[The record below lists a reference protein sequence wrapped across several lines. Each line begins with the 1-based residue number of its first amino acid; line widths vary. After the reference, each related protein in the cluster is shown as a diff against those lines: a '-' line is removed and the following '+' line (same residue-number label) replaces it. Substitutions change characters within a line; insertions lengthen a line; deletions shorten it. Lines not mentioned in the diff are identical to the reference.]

1 MTRLF
6 SVYGDSIS
14 SFEGIL
20 PQGWRVFFEGE
31 QLELTGVKTPHDTWW
46 GQVIDHFGGQFL
58 ANASWSGCVV
68 EGRDFPVGAS
78 AERIEHLQA
87 DGRTPDDILVHIGI
101 NDYGWGSG
109 YAQICAATPSAPPKL
124 AAECPDHGKV
134 AGMAPEGTLANFEE
148 SFRRMLA
155 TMHAQY
161 PNARI
166 WVTTLLPGR
175 VKGAHRPTS
184 PRWFRGICVDEYNKI
199 IRAAAGD
206 ADSCYLVDM
215 QAFGYDYDAIDGT
228 HPTALGMK
236 QMASMFIHGMEQAD
250 PKLPRTPYDG
260 HDLFPDE
267 MKSAEFCT
275 KPCVGC
281 EYARGTGNN
290 WWHVCEKQLAD

>member
-109 YAQICAATPSAPPKL
+109 YAQICAATPSALPKL

-166 WVTTLLPGR
+166 WVSTLLPGR

-199 IRAAAGD
+199 IRTAAND
-206 ADSCYLVDM
+206 ADNCYLVDM

-236 QMASMFIHGMEQAD
+236 QMACMFIRGMEQAD
-250 PKLPRTPYDG
+250 PKLPRTPYEG

-267 MKSAEFCT
+267 MRSAEFCT

>member
-1 MTRLF
+1 M
-6 SVYGDSIS
+6 
-14 SFEGIL
+14 
-20 PQGWRVFFEGE
+20 
-31 QLELTGVKTPHDTWW
+31 
-46 GQVIDHFGGQFL
+46 
-58 ANASWSGCVV
+58 
-68 EGRDFPVGAS
+68 
-78 AERIEHLQA
+78 
-87 DGRTPDDILVHIGI
+87 HIGI

-148 SFRRMLA
+148 SYRRMLA

-166 WVTTLLPGR
+166 WVSTLLPGR

-184 PRWFRGICVDEYNKI
+184 PRWFRGNCVDEYNKI
-199 IRAAAGD
+199 IRTAAND
-206 ADSCYLVDM
+206 ADNCDLVDM

-236 QMASMFIHGMEQAD
+236 QMASMFIRGMEQAD
-250 PKLPRTPYDG
+250 PELPRTPYDG
-260 HDLFPDE
+260 PDLFPAE
-267 MKSAEFCT
+267 MRSAEFCT

>member
-46 GQVIDHFGGQFL
+46 GQVIDHFDGQFL

-148 SFRRMLA
+148 SYRRMLA
-155 TMHAQY
+155 SASTS
-161 PNARI
+161 
-166 WVTTLLPGR
+166 TTRSSALPP
-175 VKGAHRPTS
+175 ATPTAAIS
-184 PRWFRGICVDEYNKI
+184 WTCRRSATTTTPSTEPTPPRW
-199 IRAAAGD
+199 A
-206 ADSCYLVDM
+206 
-215 QAFGYDYDAIDGT
+215 
-228 HPTALGMK
+228 
-236 QMASMFIHGMEQAD
+236 
-250 PKLPRTPYDG
+250 
-260 HDLFPDE
+260 
-267 MKSAEFCT
+267 
-275 KPCVGC
+275 
-281 EYARGTGNN
+281 
-290 WWHVCEKQLAD
+290 

>member
-46 GQVIDHFGGQFL
+46 GQVIDHFDGQFL

-148 SFRRMLA
+148 SYRRMLA
-155 TMHAQY
+155 TMHAS
-161 PNARI
+161 
-166 WVTTLLPGR
+166 G
-175 VKGAHRPTS
+175 S
-184 PRWFRGICVDEYNKI
+184 PRSFP
-199 IRAAAGD
+199 AA
-206 ADSCYLVDM
+206 
-215 QAFGYDYDAIDGT
+215 
-228 HPTALGMK
+228 
-236 QMASMFIHGMEQAD
+236 
-250 PKLPRTPYDG
+250 
-260 HDLFPDE
+260 
-267 MKSAEFCT
+267 
-275 KPCVGC
+275 
-281 EYARGTGNN
+281 
-290 WWHVCEKQLAD
+290 

>member
-1 MTRLF
+1 
-6 SVYGDSIS
+6 
-14 SFEGIL
+14 
-20 PQGWRVFFEGE
+20 
-31 QLELTGVKTPHDTWW
+31 
-46 GQVIDHFGGQFL
+46 
-58 ANASWSGCVV
+58 
-68 EGRDFPVGAS
+68 
-78 AERIEHLQA
+78 
-87 DGRTPDDILVHIGI
+87 
-101 NDYGWGSG
+101 
-109 YAQICAATPSAPPKL
+109 
-124 AAECPDHGKV
+124 
-134 AGMAPEGTLANFEE
+134 MAPEGTLANFEE
-148 SFRRMLA
+148 SYRRMLA

-166 WVTTLLPGR
+166 WVSTLLPGR

-199 IRAAAGD
+199 IRAAASD

-236 QMASMFIHGMEQAD
+236 QMASMFIRGMEQAD
-250 PKLPRTPYDG
+250 PELPRTPYDG
-260 HDLFPDE
+260 HNLFPDE
-267 MKSAEFCT
+267 MRSAEFCT